1 MDYTQQPLIFKLQKV
16 LRYIRL
22 YGPART
28 WMKVRG
34 QYHMNRNFATLP
46 QVPER
51 KSTLQNAGIIGC
63 GNFAYSN
70 IAYYLTQS
78 RGPVIKGCM
87 DTNIAR
93 AASLCQAFGGAY
105 YTDDENRILN
115 DPDIKL
121 IYIAS
126 NHASHAEYA
135 IKGLQAGKSVHIEKP
150 HVVSES
156 QLVRLCNAMS
166 ASTGTVGLGF
176 NRPLSKFGRQ
186 LEQAIRSEHGPMVM
200 NWFVAGHELPED
212 HWYFREDEGG
222 RVLGNLC
229 HWTDFM
235 LRMVPP
241 GKRHPIRIVPTRSG
255 QSDCNIAVTYIFA
268 DGSIGAI
275 TFSAMGHTFEGVR
288 ERFAVHCG
296 NLMASLDDF
305 QVMVIERVQ
314 RKRRTR
320 SLFRDHGHAEAIL
333 GSYNA
338 VFGLPNAVNQYDVA
352 YVWETAELFL
362 KTKQAL
368 DNNVAVVV
376 DAFSPARMAE
386 PAARPGAHPRP

>member
-1 MDYTQQPLIFKLQKV
+1 MDYTKQPLMFKVLKV

-28 WMKVRG
+28 CMKVRA
-34 QYHMNRNFATLP
+34 QYHMKRTFTILP
-46 QVPER
+46 QVTER
-51 KSTLQNAGIIGC
+51 KPGQQKIAIIGC
-63 GNFAYSN
+63 GNFAYST
-70 IAYYLTQS
+70 IAYYLTKFK
-78 RGPVIKGCM
+78 GPVIKGCM
-87 DTNIAR
+87 DTDVAK

-105 YTDDENRILN
+105 YTDDEDRVFN

-135 IKGLQAGKSVHIEKP
+135 IQALKLGKSVHIEKP
-150 HVVSES
+150 HVVTES
-156 QLVRLCNAMS
+156 QLIRLCRAMTTS
-166 ASTGTVGLGF
+166 AGTVGLGF
-176 NRPLSKFGRQ
+176 NRPLSKLGRR
-186 LEQAIRSEHGPMVM
+186 LHQAVASESGPMVM
-200 NWFVAGHELPED
+200 NWFVAGHELPD
-212 HWYFREDEGG
+212 NHWYFREDEGG

-241 GKRHPIRIVPTRSG
+241 GGRYPVRIVPARSR
-255 QSDCNIAVTYIFA
+255 QTDCNIAVSYVFA

-288 ERFAVHCG
+288 ERFAIHRG
-296 NLMASLDDF
+296 NVMASLDDF
-305 QVMVIERVQ
+305 RAMVIERVE
-314 RKRRTR
+314 RKSRVK
-320 SLFRDHGHAEAIL
+320 SLFRDHGHSEAIL

-362 KTKQAL
+362 RTKQAL
-368 DNNVAVVV
+368 DSNLPVVL
-376 DAFSPARMAE
+376 DAYSPERLAG
-386 PAARPGAHPRP
+386 PAGAMHGRQ